1 MNYTLHTKS
10 SDPFSL
16 SDFRDWVIGY
26 DKVFQKMLTLPT
38 ASTHSNYPPHN
49 LIEDGEG
56 QYTISMAVAGL
67 DKDDIKI
74 TLAEQNLTIE
84 YDGKSSGEQDK
95 TILHQGIAHRSF
107 KKIFHLA
114 ENIEVKDASMDKGLI
129 IIKLEQNIPEEKKP
143 KTIEL
148 K

>member
-1 MNYTLHTKS
+1 MRSMQPLG
-10 SDPFSL
+10 FE
-16 SDFRDWVIGY
+16 IG
-26 DKVFQKMLTLPT
+26 LE
-38 ASTHSNYPPHN
+38 N
-49 LIEDGEG
+49 
-56 QYTISMAVAGL
+56 
-67 DKDDIKI
+67 
-74 TLAEQNLTIE
+74 
-84 YDGKSSGEQDK
+84 
-95 TILHQGIAHRSF
+95 RSF

>member
-1 MNYTLHTKS
+1 MNYRLQSKT
-10 SDPFSL
+10 SDPFQL
-16 SDFRDWVIGY
+16 NNFRDWVIGY
-26 DKVFQKMLTLPT
+26 DRVFQKMLTLPT
-38 ASTHSNYPPHN
+38 AATHSNYPPHN
-49 LIEDGEG
+49 LVEDGEG

-84 YDGKSSGEQDK
+84 YDSTSSDQEG

-114 ENIEVKDASMDKGLI
+114 ENIEVKAASMDKGLI
-129 IIKLEQNIPEEKKP
+129 IINLEQNIPEEKKP

>member
-16 SDFRDWVIGY
+16 NDFRDWVIGY
-26 DKVFQKMLTLPT
+26 DRVFQKMLTLPS
-38 ASTHSNYPPHN
+38 AATHSNYPPHN
-49 LIEDGEG
+49 LVEDGEG

-67 DKDDIKI
+67 DKEDIKI

-84 YDGKSSGEQDK
+84 YDGKSSGDQDG
-95 TILHQGIAHRSF
+95 TVLYQGIAHRSF
-107 KKIFHLA
+107 KKIFHRA
-114 ENIEVKDASMDKGLI
+114 ENIEVRAAAMDKGLI
-129 IIKLEQNIPEEKKP
+129 TIKLEQNIPEEKKP